1 MNKKTKISCLGRLAR
16 IEGQVR
22 GVHKMVTEDRYCIDV
37 MTQIAAARAALD
49 RVEQEILREHLQSC
63 VTHAFH
69 NGSLRERKQKIE
81 ELITVLNSQ
90 RR

>member
-1 MNKKTKISCLGRLAR
+1 MDVKIKDGCLRRLSR

-22 GVHKMVTEDRYCIDV
+22 GVRKMVEEDRYCIDV
-37 MTQIAAARAALD
+37 MTQITAARAALD
-49 RVEQEILREHLQSC
+49 RVEQAILREHLQSC

-69 NGSLRERKQKIE
+69 KGSLKERQQKIG
-81 ELITVLNSQ
+81 ELIHVLDHK

>member
-1 MNKKTKISCLGRLAR
+1 MDMKTKKSCLNRLAR

-22 GVHKMVTEDRYCIDV
+22 GVRNMVEDGRYCIDIL
-37 MTQIAAARAALD
+37 TQVNAARAALD
-49 RVEQEILREHLQSC
+49 RVEQEVLREHLQSC

-69 NGSLRERKQKIE
+69 KGSLMERQQKIE
-81 ELITVLNSQ
+81 ELIKVLDSQ

>member
-1 MNKKTKISCLGRLAR
+1 MDMKTKNGCLRRLAR

-22 GVHKMVTEDRYCIDV
+22 EVHKMVTEDRYCIEV

-49 RVEQEILREHLQSC
+49 RVEQEILREHLQTC
-63 VTHAFH
+63 VKHAFH
-69 NGSLRERKQKIE
+69 NGSLRDRQQKID
-81 ELITVLNSQ
+81 ELIKVLDSQ

>member
-1 MNKKTKISCLGRLAR
+1 M
-16 IEGQVR
+16 
-22 GVHKMVTEDRYCIDV
+22 HKMVEEDRYCIEV

-49 RVEQEILREHLQSC
+49 RVEQEVLREHLQSC

-69 NGSLRERKQKIE
+69 DGSLKERQQKID
-81 ELITVLNSQ
+81 ELIAVMDSQ